1 MVLLFL
7 ELFKPIDLL
16 PEGWKIDK
24 SLGEDQKNKTNGFDR
39 RNFGNNTSRIV
50 VAKKLGERKYAR

>member
-7 ELFKPIDLL
+7 ELFKPIGL
-16 PEGWKIDK
+16 PLKEWKIDEV
-24 SLGEDQKNKTNGFDR
+24 LGEDQKNKTNGFDR

-50 VAKKLGERKYAR
+50 VAKKN